1 MKFCD
6 FPAANLLAGK
16 VMVITGAGR
25 GMGRVLAN
33 VAVREGAKVLVADI
47 SGDEAAAAAALGSNA
62 VAFHLDVTSED
73 QIEAMFGV
81 AVREFGRV
89 DASVHL
95 AAVPG
100 GRRGPDVSYEEF
112 QDHARINLGG
122 MMMST
127 KHAIKT
133 MAPTGG
139 GAIVNFSSVA
149 SLGGIAFN
157 STAYSAAKA
166 GVNAMSKSY
175 AVLHGPDN
183 IRVNVIAPGFTLS
196 EKNQRIPADRLPEML
211 GKAALRRAGDPE
223 EAAQLATFLCS
234 DRAAFI
240 SGVII
245 PVDGGWSA
253 RLA

>member
-1 MKFCD
+1 MAQPD
-6 FPAANLLAGK
+6 FPPANLLAGK
-16 VMVITGAGR
+16 VMVITGAGT
-25 GMGRVLAN
+25 GMGRTLAH
-33 VAVREGAKVLVADI
+33 VAVREGARVLVADI
-47 SGDEAAAAAALGSNA
+47 SGQEEETVSEIGRDAIS
-62 VAFHLDVTSED
+62 FHLDVTKED
-73 QIEAMFGV
+73 QIEAMF
-81 AVREFGRV
+81 AAALAAYGRV

-95 AAVPG
+95 AAIPG
-100 GRRGPDVSYEEF
+100 GRRGAEVSYDEF
-112 QDHARINLGG
+112 LQHATINLGG

-127 KHAIKT
+127 KHAIKAMT
-133 MAPTGG
+133 PTGG

-149 SLGGIAFN
+149 SLNGIPFN

-196 EKNQRIPADRLPEML
+196 EKNQKIPADRLPEMVN
-211 GKAALRRAGDPE
+211 KAALRRAGHPE
-223 EAAQLATFLCS
+223 EAAQLAAFLCS

-240 SGVII
+240 SGVVI